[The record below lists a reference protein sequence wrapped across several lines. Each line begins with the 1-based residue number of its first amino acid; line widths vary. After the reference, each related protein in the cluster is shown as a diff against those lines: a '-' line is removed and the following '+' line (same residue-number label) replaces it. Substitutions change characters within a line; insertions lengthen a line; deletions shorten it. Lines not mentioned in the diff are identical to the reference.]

1 MSESTVSREATSPR
15 GTTPA
20 VHTPGWLSVMSPS
33 ARFVLQADAAAL
45 TAAAQSLG
53 FDSDVSTS
61 AAYDNGQFSLLWL
74 GPDERLILAWQD
86 DAQRTAPRV
95 ANALADQ
102 PHSLVEVTHRQ
113 VSSRLHA
120 HGIIE
125 LLNCGCP
132 QDLDL
137 GQFAIDRC
145 SRTLFN
151 KSEIVL
157 WRRGANEF
165 HVEIWRSYADYFE
178 RWLIEAAQDLPVSTL

>member
-1 MSESTVSREATSPR
+1 
-15 GTTPA
+15 
-20 VHTPGWLSVMSPS
+20 MSPS
-33 ARFVLQADAAAL
+33 ARFVLQAVAAAL
-45 TAAAQSLG
+45 IAAAQSLG

-113 VSSRLHA
+113 VSRRLHA

-151 KSEIVL
+151 KAEIVL